1 MVTGLTLPTAV
12 QGTTWGNSGN
22 AAATQNAGTGA
33 SYLNSDSSLNLGN
46 LLTGVGSSALSTL
59 GPLSSA
65 SSAVGGINSGINTQ
79 TAAQGQITSALQ
91 PQLTAGNT
99 AFNSLDQALSGQ
111 PGSLNAVLQA
121 MPGYQ
126 FSVGAGTNAV
136 NAAASAQGN
145 LYTPNTLM
153 NIGNYVAGTAST
165 NYEQYINNLLQTAGL
180 GSTGNQ
186 TYANSNVATSGQI
199 SQLQQNSGV
208 AGASGVSGATA
219 AGAQALGGPLGSVL
233 SSGINSLFGT
243 GANNSG
249 SNVGGYQVGSVSNA
263 INNMSGITTPDT
275 TDWSNL
281 TGPSDSSVDSLV
293 SNTDFGF

>member
-1 MVTGLTLPTAV
+1 
-12 QGTTWGNSGN
+12 
-22 AAATQNAGTGA
+22 
-33 SYLNSDSSLNLGN
+33 
-46 LLTGVGSSALSTL
+46 LLTGVGSSALNTL
-59 GPLSSA
+59 GPLQSA

-79 TAAQGQITSALQ
+79 TAAQNQITSALQ

-126 FSVGAGTNAV
+126 FSVGAGTNAI

-165 NYEQYINNLLQTAGL
+165 NYETYINNLLSTAGL

-219 AGAQALGGPLGSVL
+219 AGAQALGGQLGSVL
-233 SSGINSLFGT
+233 SGGINSLFGSNANGSGFSAPAAGTNIGGYAT
-243 GANNSG
+243 GAATNLLNQYG
-249 SNVGGYQVGSVSNA
+249 SQAGGLNQAS
-263 INNMSGITTPDT
+263 TPDT

-281 TGPSDSSVDSLV
+281 TAPSDSSIDSAFT
-293 SNTDFGF
+293 NTDFGF